1 MKRSGKSFFM
11 EECVNI
17 NDLPSN
23 EPLDYWSVQKGH
35 KCKVLKDNEGTW
47 RIIDL
52 GIADLIQA
60 LWDKGYETLFCCE
73 GHEDENHCKHGGYIS
88 FKHNKLNKDLISRIN
103 GNDLVRI
110 EKETVNYREG
120 RYVIRFYPMIPN
132 DTTEFKQEFKKL
144 MIKWL

>member
-1 MKRSGKSFFM
+1 M